1 MWAAAAEEAVGEV
14 GAGLDGARARRRA
27 SRISHITIVAM
38 AALGST
44 ASAFRA
50 GGVLAPSRASAAP
63 RPAAAFLP
71 VRAAQS
77 LQGKV
82 VSVRG
87 SEKTAVVS
95 VDTLVTHPVYKKRS
109 KRTTNYTVQD
119 ELAVTVGDIV
129 VIAPCRPLSKT
140 KRFVVDKVVAAAPL

>member
-1 MWAAAAEEAVGEV
+1 M
-14 GAGLDGARARRRA
+14 RRRRA
-27 SRISHITIVAM
+27 RWVLAWRARTRGSAHPEILHIKIVAM

-50 GGVLAPSRASAAP
+50 GGALAPSARTAAAP
-63 RPAAAFLP
+63 RPAFLP

-140 KRFVVDKVVAAAPL
+140 KRFVVDKVVASAPL

>member
-1 MWAAAAEEAVGEV
+1 VLVWR
-14 GAGLDGARARRRA
+14 ARARGSA
-27 SRISHITIVAM
+27 HHEFSHNKIVAM
-38 AALGST
+38 AVLGST
-44 ASAFRA
+44 TSAFRA
-50 GGVLAPSRASAAP
+50 GGALTSSARTSAAP
-63 RPAAAFLP
+63 RPAAVFLP